1 MKVSAITEMYIQHYA
16 FMSDTL
22 YQQLFD
28 TTVTSDTMFIT
39 SSVDNSSDLQK
50 MLAND
55 DRVESINFYDVTL
68 DNFNNMVKTLD
79 FIIVVLIA
87 SSLALAFVVLGN
99 LMNINISERQR
110 EIATLKVLG
119 FRKREV
125 QSYVYK
131 ENNVLT
137 ILGAFAGLPLGV
149 ALHHWIMHELQFSY
163 VMYGVDVMPLSL
175 VMSVIL
181 TTTFGILINQLMKKK
196 LAAIEMVE
204 SLKSVE

>member
-1 MKVSAITEMYIQHYA
+1 MDSQIDS
-16 FMSDTL
+16 FN
-22 YQQLFD
+22 
-28 TTVTSDTMFIT
+28 TMI
-39 SSVDNSSDLQK
+39 K
-50 MLAND
+50 A
-55 DRVESINFYDVTL
+55 L
-68 DNFNNMVKTLD
+68 DMI
-79 FIIVVLIA
+79 IIVLIV

-125 QSYVYK
+125 QSYIYK

-137 ILGAFAGLPLGV
+137 FFGALFGLPLGI
-149 ALHHWIMHELQFSY
+149 ALHHWIMKDLQFSY
-163 VMYGVDVMPLSL
+163 VMFGVDVMPLSL
-175 VMSVIL
+175 FLSVVL
-181 TTTFGILINQLMKKK
+181 TLAFGVIVNQLMKKK